1 MEAVMV
7 QDPRRRALGLAY
19 DPANDTIDDVRR
31 LLELERQLNAKL
43 QRENEIL
50 LRDLLQAK
58 AELAERGLNDAF
70 AAAPSPSALRN

>member
-1 MEAVMV
+1 
-7 QDPRRRALGLAY
+7 
-19 DPANDTIDDVRR
+19 VRR

>member
-1 MEAVMV
+1 
-7 QDPRRRALGLAY
+7 
-19 DPANDTIDDVRR
+19 VRR

-43 QRENEIL
+43 LSENEIL

-58 AELAERGLNDAF
+58 AELAERGLTDAF